1 MWLFYVLILLT
12 IFLSYIINTTK
23 PKGAEQYLKIMFF
36 ILAFL
41 MMFRGSSVGN
51 DTEDYA
57 YLFQTINYY
66 VDYYG
71 VIDSFLSTS
80 RYEAGF
86 IVLNRLIGLLFKNSQ
101 WLFIFTGL
109 FVAFAFGRFFYQ
121 YSLIPWLSTF
131 MFLTLQFFD
140 LSMSGLRQI
149 LAIAVLSF
157 AYDFLIKRKL
167 IPFVIL
173 VLVASSFHSSAITF
187 FAFVPS
193 IKNKSKFAF
202 FINYKRCNSCCFF
215 CFFSILESSRI
226 VLSTIC
232 PLSDA
237 IRYFVLKRSKIGKC
251 FDVVIIFDIVHYS
264 LLFKLPPKTIV

>member
-101 WLFIFTGL
+101 WLFYFYRFICCLCFRQVFLSIFTDSM
-109 FVAFAFGRFFYQ
+109 VKYFYV
-121 YSLIPWLSTF
+121 
-131 MFLTLQFFD
+131 FD
-140 LSMSGLRQI
+140 
-149 LAIAVLSF
+149 
-157 AYDFLIKRKL
+157 
-167 IPFVIL
+167 
-173 VLVASSFHSSAITF
+173 ASVF
-187 FAFVPS
+187 
-193 IKNKSKFAF
+193 
-202 FINYKRCNSCCFF
+202 
-215 CFFSILESSRI
+215 
-226 VLSTIC
+226 
-232 PLSDA
+232 
-237 IRYFVLKRSKIGKC
+237 
-251 FDVVIIFDIVHYS
+251 
-264 LLFKLPPKTIV
+264 